1 VTRPDAP
8 AATGSQP
15 GLVRL
20 LRLRHLRLAGWQR
33 FVLGDV
39 PIVAAVL
46 LVLADLAS
54 AWLLVALPAAVGAM
68 VKLHDVVAGRLGR
81 LDRVSGDQG

>member
-1 VTRPDAP
+1 VTRPDVP

-39 PIVAAVL
+39 PVVAAVL

-68 VKLHDVVAGRLGR
+68 VKLHDVVAGRL
-81 LDRVSGDQG
+81 DRVSGGQG